1 MSLFH
6 VFNVSGSALDAQSV
20 RINAI
25 SSNLANV
32 GTVAGSAE
40 DAYHARHAV
49 FSTVY
54 KNAMSETGIAGVEV
68 TGLAESQKEPIRE
81 YKPGHPMADKD
92 GFIYHS
98 NVNEA
103 EEMANM
109 IAASRAYQGNIQ
121 VMNTT
126 KQLILKTLNL
136 GR

>member
-32 GTVAGSAE
+32 GAVAGSAE
-40 DAYHARHAV
+40 DVYKARQAV
-49 FSTVY
+49 FATTY
-54 KNAMSETGIAGVEV
+54 QNAISDSAVTGVEV
-68 TGLAESQKEPIRE
+68 TEIVESQKEPMSE
-81 YKPGHPMADKD
+81 YRPGHPMANDE
-92 GFIYHS
+92 GYIYHT

-126 KQLILKTLNL
+126 KQMILKTLNI

>member
-6 VFNVSGSALDAQSV
+6 VFNVSGSALGAQSV
-20 RINAI
+20 RMNAI

-32 GTVAGSAE
+32 GAVAGSAE
-40 DAYHARHAV
+40 DVYKARHAV
-49 FSTVY
+49 FATTY
-54 KNAMSETGIAGVEV
+54 ENAISDSAVTGVEV
-68 TGLAESQKEPIRE
+68 TGLVESEKEPLRE
-81 YKPGHPMADKD
+81 YKPGHAMANEE
-92 GFIYHS
+92 GYIFHT

-126 KQLILKTLNL
+126 KQMILKTLNL